1 MSTVLSPPF
10 SRPPTLPP
18 SLPPSLP
25 PHAVVCLFV
34 CLLLTGLRQSGHLNL
49 LTHNRPLQPA
59 AVDGSSRGVG
69 VWSGGRSLGDARGS
83 STSSSSEEE
92 ATFQTLH
99 TTPFQGSSTSS
110 SSLSHSSDSSYHA
123 ISEWDLVLRKDA
135 HQGVSEMD
143 LRDFHLRDIHLEKVL
158 EHGRLISNQAKEL
171 RDRQPYDMHASSSSY
186 DMHAELRDRQPSS
199 FPFPSSTPPRS
210 SASSE
215 TEDAHTATKVNFKS
229 LVTIHS
235 KYSRALTF
243 QNVCVSGATS
253 AVRIP
258 ANPAG

>member
-1 MSTVLSPPF
+1 
-10 SRPPTLPP
+10 
-18 SLPPSLP
+18 
-25 PHAVVCLFV
+25 
-34 CLLLTGLRQSGHLNL
+34 
-49 LTHNRPLQPA
+49 
-59 AVDGSSRGVG
+59 
-69 VWSGGRSLGDARGS
+69 
-83 STSSSSEEE
+83 
-92 ATFQTLH
+92 
-99 TTPFQGSSTSS
+99 
-110 SSLSHSSDSSYHA
+110 
-123 ISEWDLVLRKDA
+123 
-135 HQGVSEMD
+135 MD

-171 RDRQPYDMHASSSSY
+171 RDRQPYDMHASSSSYDMHASSSSY